1 MTCPHTTSAHIYYI
15 IRGAQCKLS
24 MRGPR
29 CRSRPSPTVSL
40 PSRGIF
46 CFSRCTSLGTVIF
59 PRSVWTHTGAQGPTK
74 QQVEHTPKDPNAPFM
89 PPGAQGSSST
99 LVGTGKPAADNAHWW
114 GGREAAGPGT
124 HQAPRFLAPLA
135 MQLHFANAKPSIK
148 LRRISIR
155 WLQRMSNLGI
165 RGHA

>member
-15 IRGAQCKLS
+15 IRGARCKLS

-46 CFSRCTSLGTVIF
+46 CFSRYTSLGTVIF

-74 QQVEHTPKDPNAPFM
+74 QQVEHTPEDPNAPFM

-99 LVGTGKPAADNAHWW
+99 LVGTGKPAADNAH
-114 GGREAAGPGT
+114 GGGAEKLLDPAPTKLPGS
-124 HQAPRFLAPLA
+124 L
-135 MQLHFANAKPSIK
+135 LHWPCNCT
-148 LRRISIR
+148 
-155 WLQRMSNLGI
+155 LQTQSR
-165 RGHA
+165 A